1 MAGWLR
7 TLLNLDKPNDDP
19 FDRKVSLDVIFYEG
33 SDELPPCEAG
43 PGANPSAH
51 GIFTVLSVDKF
62 YGVPGNL
69 IINLVVFV
77 GGVLLFSLLRKKAWN
92 YGRLALLERVERAHY
107 FAGRG
112 QVDVAG
118 VDDEVTMISRRG
130 TVTGNST
137 QGSKYGSL
145 TAEQS
150 RTKWLKSKM
159 FARYTIFVCRRTLK
173 LLAGLN
179 LFRAQKLN
187 RNHYQHFLSINGSP
201 LRQIKIYNNS

>member
-7 TLLNLDKPNDDP
+7 NLLNLDKPTVDP
-19 FDRKVSLDVIFYEG
+19 FDRKVSLDVIFYDSE
-33 SDELPPCEAG
+33 ELPPCEAG

-69 IINLVVFV
+69 IINLVIFV

-112 QVDVAG
+112 QVDVASG
-118 VDDEVTMISRRG
+118 VEDDDAAVITRRA
-130 TVTGNST
+130 TTIDASST

-145 TAEQS
+145 TSEQS

-159 FARYTIFVCRRTLK
+159 FAR
-173 LLAGLN
+173 
-179 LFRAQKLN
+179 
-187 RNHYQHFLSINGSP
+187 
-201 LRQIKIYNNS
+201 